1 MGKCRFFAF
10 AVALI
15 GCVALLVGC
24 PATSGTA
31 HYGEAVY
38 TPHSA
43 VGFEIVATKGH
54 STILRTLSPWAGAS
68 EHATKEVFIVRE
80 GESAPEGFKGTV
92 VKAAPERVVC
102 LSSSHVAF
110 MDALGVDEA
119 VVGVSGADYITN
131 PHIRSGVES
140 GAVREIGY
148 DTAINYEVIASLRP
162 DVVFIYGT
170 TGENTTLTGKLT
182 ELGIPYIY
190 MAEQTERTPLGKSE
204 WLVAV
209 GEVFDRRDEA
219 VDLFGQIGERYES
232 MRLAMLDVA
241 HKPKVMFN
249 TPYKDVWFVPADSSY
264 IVRLVEDAGG
274 EYICRGSNSTT
285 SRPISGESA
294 YVWLSQAD
302 VWLNPNSARTIGQLV
317 AENPK
322 FAGVNVVRRGEVY
335 NCTAISTPTGGSDFW
350 ESGAVWAD
358 VVLADMIAIL
368 HPEKAGG
375 HQMYYFEKLKK

>member
-1 MGKCRFFAF
+1 MGRCRFFAF

-15 GCVALLVGC
+15 GCAALLVGC
-24 PATSGTA
+24 PATSSTVP
-31 HYGEAVY
+31 YGDTIY

-43 VGFEIVATKGH
+43 VGFEIVATEGH
-54 STILRTLSPWAGAS
+54 STILRTLSPWAGAGS
-68 EHATKEVFIVRE
+68 GATKEVFIARE
-80 GESAPEGFKGTV
+80 GESAPKGFKGTV

-102 LSSSHVAF
+102 LSSSHIAF
-110 MDALGVDEA
+110 MDALGVEGV
-119 VVGVSGADYITN
+119 VVGVSGADYVTN
-131 PHIRSGVES
+131 HHIRSGVES

-190 MAEQTERTPLGKSE
+190 LAEQTERSPLGKSE
-204 WLVAV
+204 WIVAV
-209 GEVFDRRDEA
+209 GEVFDLRSEA
-219 VDLFGQIGERYES
+219 EDLFGQIGERYES

-241 HKPKVMFN
+241 HKPQVMFN

-274 EYICRGSNSTT
+274 EYICRGSSSAT

-322 FAGVNVVRRGEVY
+322 FATVDVVRRGEVY
-335 NCTAISTPTGGSDFW
+335 NCTAISTPAGGSDFW

-375 HQMYYFEKLKK
+375 HQMHYFEKLKK